1 MIWPEIR
8 ASEGFLGSNGR
19 ILPDEMRTGSSALTI
34 EATAGNRK
42 KFKMLAYSGG
52 KLALKEY
59 DLPVVVD
66 LAGMTIAA
74 QAMPML
80 GEHHGKAGESES
92 IAITAKGLEISGYV
106 DAETDDGKLIVAAK
120 KGGFDWEGSIG
131 ASVQAMEVYAAGES
145 VNVNGQTFTG
155 PVYVARK
162 TTLKETSFVKRG
174 ADTGATRV
182 DIAASGVNAMEPK
195 FEAFIK
201 AAGFDP
207 ATITDPQKIFLKAS
221 FDAAEKAKETPP
233 PAPTPTPTPIP
244 AINAAADLQA
254 IRDELK
260 KDREERAEM
269 ARIADVTARCVGNPD
284 VLATAI
290 KEKWTPDRTELEILR
305 RNRPDI
311 QIITT
316 DAGRTE
322 IKASDCFEAA
332 LCISAGINEARVGK
346 WFNEKIMNEAT
357 SQRFRGARLSTIMF
371 EVIRAAGMHTRMGAI
386 TDETIRTALRADRK
400 VRSGPDI
407 RAEGFTSLSLSG
419 ILSNLA
425 NKRMIASYEAA
436 AVVWPNFCAIR
447 DHNDFKVHSRY
458 RLDST
463 GSMRKL
469 GPDGELK
476 NISLQDA
483 TYTNQIDTYGG
494 IIALTRQMQI
504 NDDMGAF
511 LQIPDVFGRLARI
524 RPEEAFFV
532 LLLANA
538 TSFFHA
544 NNKNLITTA
553 SGVMTAANGIAAI
566 TLAETAFSNQ
576 VDPNNKPILVPPDR
590 MLLGTVNYVP
600 ARNIYEGRMKITGKD
615 QTEVSQ
621 NEHAGKYTPY
631 KSAFVNNTAVK
642 DENGAAITGQSSTVW
657 WLFADPAVRCA
668 IAMAFL
674 NGNQIPTIQSE
685 DAEFDTLGMQW
696 RCFFDFGVGYEDP
709 VAAVQINGA

>member
-1 MIWPEIR
+1 M
-8 ASEGFLGSNGR
+8 
-19 ILPDEMRTGSSALTI
+19 I
-34 EATAGNRK
+34 EAAAGTRK

-52 KLALKEY
+52 KLALREY
-59 DLPVVVD
+59 DLPVIVD
-66 LAGMTIAA
+66 LSGMTIAA
-74 QAMPML
+74 QSMPML
-80 GEHHGKAGESES
+80 GEHQGKAGESES
-92 IAITAKGLEISGYV
+92 IAITAKGLEISGFV

-120 KGGFDWEGSIG
+120 KGGFEWEGSIG
-131 ASVQAMEVYAAGES
+131 ASVQAMELYAAGES
-145 VNVNGQTFTG
+145 VAVNGQTFAG

-182 DIAASGVNAMEPK
+182 DIAATHKGDSAMDPE
-195 FEAFIK
+195 FEAYIK
-201 AAGFDP
+201 ASHFDP
-207 ATITDPQKIFLKAS
+207 ATITDPQKTFLKAS
-221 FDAAEKAKETPP
+221 FDAAKKAKETPP
-233 PAPTPTPTPIP
+233 PPSPAPTPTPVSETIK
-244 AINAAADLQA
+244 AGAEVQA
-254 IRDELK
+254 LRDELK
-260 KDREERAEM
+260 KDREERAEQ
-269 ARIADVTARCVGNPD
+269 ARIAEVTAKCAGHPQI
-284 VLATAI
+284 LATAL
-290 KEKWTPDRTELEILR
+290 KEKWNAERCELQILR
-305 RNRPDI
+305 EGRPDI

-322 IKASDCFEAA
+322 IKASDCLEAS
-332 LCISAGINEARVGK
+332 LCLSAGISEVRVGK
-346 WFNEKIMNEAT
+346 WFNEKIMNEAV
-357 SQRFRGARLSTIMF
+357 SQRFRGARLSTLMF
-371 EVIRAAGMHTRMGAI
+371 ETIRAAGMHARMGAI
-386 TDETIRTALRADRK
+386 NDETIRTALRADRK
-400 VRSGPDI
+400 LRSAPDI

-436 AVVWPNFCAIR
+436 AVVWPSFCAIR
-447 DHNDFKVHSRY
+447 DHNDFKLHSRY
-458 RLDST
+458 RLDAS
-463 GSMRKL
+463 GSMRKV

-538 TSFFHA
+538 TSFF
-544 NNKNLITTA
+544 A
-553 SGVMTAANGIAAI
+553 SGNRNIITGGGGLMSPTNGIDAL
-566 TLAETAFSNQ
+566 TLAQTLFSNQ
-576 VDPNNKPILVPPDR
+576 IDPNNKPILVPPDR
-590 MLLGTVNYVP
+590 LLCGTVNYIP
-600 ARNIYEGRMKITGKD
+600 ARNIYEGRVKITGKNS
-615 QTEVSQ
+615 TEVGN

-631 KSAFVNNTAVK
+631 QSAFVNNTAVK
-642 DENGAAITGQSSTVW
+642 DENGTAISGQSSTVW
-657 WLFADPAVRCA
+657 WMFADPAVRCA